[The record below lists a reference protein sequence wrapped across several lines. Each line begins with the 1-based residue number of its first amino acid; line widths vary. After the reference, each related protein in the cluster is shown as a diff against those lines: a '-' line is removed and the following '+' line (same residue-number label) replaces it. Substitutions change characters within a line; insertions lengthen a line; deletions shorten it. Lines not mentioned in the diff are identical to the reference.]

1 MENTSEKKHICV
13 GLLAH
18 VDAGKTTLAERIL
31 FLTGSVRKLGRVDH
45 QDAFLDTDDMER
57 ARGITIF
64 SKEARFSLGE
74 FDVALLDTPGHVDF
88 SAEMERTLQVL
99 DYAVLVISGADGV
112 QGHVE
117 TLWRLLKRYGIPV
130 FLFINKMDQDGV
142 REDLLMEQ
150 LQKRL
155 DGRCVR
161 FCSGEREEAGSEA
174 VSGGYEKGRE
184 KGDWRCTAPAS
195 LWEDLAMC
203 DETLLERY
211 LEGEAITPED
221 IAELIAQRRV
231 FPCCFGSALKGFGVI
246 GLLSLMEEGMKEKR
260 YPGQFGARVY
270 KISRD
275 PAGNRLTHLKVTGG
289 RLYVKMPLSDRQE
302 GTQQPREGM
311 WEEKADQLRL
321 YSGDSFQA
329 VSEVPAGT
337 VCAVTGLTKTFAGQG
352 LGRETEPVLPLLE
365 PVLTYRIGLP
375 DDCDVHS
382 MYLKLK
388 QLEEEEPE
396 LSICWEEATGEIQ
409 ARVMGDVQTE
419 ILKDQIRRRFG
430 ISVSFENG
438 SIVYRETIAAP
449 VEGVGHFEP
458 LRHYAEVHLL
468 LEPAERGTGLSFA
481 TACSEDVLDAN
492 WQRLVLTHLEEKRHK
507 GVLIGAE
514 ITDMK
519 ITLLTGRA
527 HLKHTE
533 GGDFRQAT
541 YRALRQGLR
550 RAESVLLEP
559 VYAFSLEVPAEYVG
573 RAMSD
578 VQRMQGHFDPPEI
591 AGEYAVLVGTVPV
604 SEMGNYQRE
613 VTAYTRGRGRLMC
626 VLKGYEPCHNARAV
640 VEAAGYDPDGDT
652 ENPCGSVFCAHG
664 AGFVVPWDQVEDY
677 MHLEKC
683 YLPEE
688 KREEGQEAVGLK
700 PISLRKEPT
709 ERIVTQE
716 EIDEIFARI
725 YPSGNGKRETRG
737 YARKR
742 VADGP
747 ARREPSARTVGEGR
761 KPDPDRRDSQAERYL
776 LVDGYNIIF
785 AWDDLRQLARENIE
799 SARGRLM
806 DVLCDYQ
813 GFHRC
818 TVILVFDAYR
828 VEGGQGS
835 VQKYH
840 NIHVVYTKEAETADQ
855 YIEKTV
861 HKIGRKNQVT
871 VATSDALEQVIIY
884 GQGARRMSARELMEE
899 VEQTRQ
905 QVREAW
911 EKKRESDRNYLFDHA
926 DENLVRWAE
935 GMRLG
940 NDSGDGGGSGS
951 GMG

>member
-302 GTQQPREGM
+302 GTQQPREGI

-700 PISLRKEPT
+700 PISLRKEPA